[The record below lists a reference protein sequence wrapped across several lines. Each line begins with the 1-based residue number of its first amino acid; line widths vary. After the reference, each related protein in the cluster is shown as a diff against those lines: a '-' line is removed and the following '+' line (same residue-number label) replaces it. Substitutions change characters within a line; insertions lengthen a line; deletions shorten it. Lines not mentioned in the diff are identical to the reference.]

1 MIRRPPRSTRTDTL
15 FPYTTLFRSPDDV
28 KVFYAALCK
37 VLDSEDASLPPLA
50 DHQLQYALLMT
61 AQSFDIDLTPYDL
74 DKPFPLDVE
83 SKGSQ
88 SMIEPLRE
96 ASRQGKTLDRK
107 STRLNSSH

>member
-1 MIRRPPRSTRTDTL
+1 MKASRDDIKARAVKFGRN
-15 FPYTTLFRSPDDV
+15 PDDV

-61 AQSFDIDLTPYDL
+61 PQSFDIDLTPYDL
-74 DKPFPLDVE
+74 DKHFPLDVE

-88 SMIEPLRE
+88 SMIELSE
-96 ASRQGKTLDRK
+96 KHTSELQTLMRI
-107 STRLNSSH
+107 S